1 MNYTRPIISLPEQN
15 KIFSMRAFLFM
26 LLAAVA
32 AIMLWAIRSESY
44 QNGLVFALATLA
56 SGLCGYLLADYFF
69 NIEKKTLKE
78 DIASAGKD
86 IQALKD
92 EKDLLQTQFN
102 LATPHAQV
110 EQLEQQLSFADEQR
124 HKLDGLTRA
133 QYAEI
138 AALKTQLDMQKKN
151 YQKLYEEAAIATE
164 THNAEITNLEDTLA
178 SKREKIK
185 YLTDE
190 GNYLR
195 NKIKGFETASE
206 EDTIQRV
213 VSEVNALPAPNL
225 PKMVVKMPQNGNGS
239 ERGILQMIDPRS
251 VKSKSDT
258 VEAEVVVEMTAI
270 DPQPIM
276 ELKPIDLKT
285 FLEKKTADLPVVEE
299 TVSIVEN
306 STVEPPVSLDA
317 PPSVSERKL
326 SLAEIIAEV
335 QAAELQDSIEAKV
348 SEVEALAVETTS
360 IIEEALPIVVEKTI
374 ETAPIVVENTGE
386 VILVENKVEA
396 APVIVEKLVEPTSIL
411 VENKVEVAPVI
422 VEKLVEP
429 TPIIVENKVEPE
441 PVVPSN
447 SIATLINDE
456 HPVHEMPV
464 FSFSKK
470 FDPPKATNT
479 PIVSLSKSIAI
490 PKTPTVE
497 MPTIANSISDVEEG
511 NLAVASKS
519 IPTAAVAIP
528 TTFVEDIPTDASNL
542 QAIQGIDAETER
554 VLKSAGIDTWQEVSE
569 ATPQRLNDI
578 LKEGKIRGVDVTH
591 WSIQAVLLADGHFNR
606 LKTFLEN
613 LKK

>member
-1 MNYTRPIISLPEQN
+1 
-15 KIFSMRAFLFM
+15 MRAFLFT

-56 SGLCGYLLADYFF
+56 AGLCGYLLADYFF

-78 DIASAGKD
+78 DVVSAGKD

-138 AALKTQLDMQKKN
+138 SALKTQLEMQKKN
-151 YQKLYEEAAIATE
+151 YQKLYEEAAIASE
-164 THNAEITNLEDTLA
+164 THSAEITNLQDTLA

-190 GNYLR
+190 GEYLR
-195 NKIKGFETASE
+195 NKLKAFETASDE
-206 EDTIQRV
+206 GTIQKV
-213 VSEVNALPAPNL
+213 VSEVNAPPTPNL
-225 PKMVVKMPQNGNGS
+225 PRMVVKMPQNGNGNGS
-239 ERGILQMIDPRS
+239 ERGILQMLDPRS
-251 VKSKSDT
+251 MKSDT
-258 VEAEVVVEMTAI
+258 VEAEAVVETPTI
-270 DPQPIM
+270 EPQPIM
-276 ELKPIDLKT
+276 ELKPIELKS
-285 FLEKKTADLPVVEE
+285 FLEKKTLGLPVVSETEQSVENRVEASPTIDFQEE
-299 TVSIVEN
+299 IVPERNVADLVSETKIVQMPTISEAKPNGLSIVAEPKVVAMSILTETQPTVEN
-306 STVEPPVSLDA
+306 SAVEAGATVDA
-317 PPSVSERKL
+317 PPSVSEKKL

-335 QAAELQDSIEAKV
+335 QAGEMQERVEAKANGTESAV
-348 SEVEALAVETTS
+348 VAKPIESEPISPEST
-360 IIEEALPIVVEKTI
+360 IEPAPVVVEKTI
-374 ETAPIVVENTGE
+374 D
-386 VILVENKVEA
+386 A
-396 APVIVEKLVEPTSIL
+396 APTAVEQTATTEQADA
-411 VENKVEVAPVI
+411 VATEIPQ
-422 VEKLVEP
+422 
-429 TPIIVENKVEPE
+429 
-441 PVVPSN
+441 
-447 SIATLINDE
+447 ATDA
-456 HPVHEMPV
+456 HM

-470 FDPPKATNT
+470 IDAPKAGTT
-479 PIVSLSKSIAI
+479 PIVSLSKSIAAPTISEVEI
-490 PKTPTVE
+490 PTMAKSIPTVE
-497 MPTIANSISDVEEG
+497 AETLPTV
-511 NLAVASKS
+511 SKS
-519 IPTAAVAIP
+519 IPTLETSTPA
-528 TTFVEDIPTDASNL
+528 TFVEEISTDASNL

-569 ATPQRLNDI
+569 ATPQRLNEI

-591 WSIQAVLLADGHFNR
+591 WSIQAVLLADGHVNR

>member
-1 MNYTRPIISLPEQN
+1 
-15 KIFSMRAFLFM
+15 MRAFLFT

-56 SGLCGYLLADYFF
+56 AGLCGYLLADYFF

-78 DIASAGKD
+78 DVVSAGKD

-138 AALKTQLDMQKKN
+138 SALKTQLEMQKKN
-151 YQKLYEEAAIATE
+151 YQKLYEEAAIASE
-164 THNAEITNLEDTLA
+164 THSAEITNLQDTLA

-190 GNYLR
+190 GEYLR
-195 NKIKGFETASE
+195 NKLKASETASDE
-206 EDTIQRV
+206 GTIQKV
-213 VSEVNALPAPNL
+213 VSEVNAPPAPNL

-239 ERGILQMIDPRS
+239 ERGILQMLDPRS
-251 VKSKSDT
+251 IKSDT
-258 VEAEVVVEMTAI
+258 VEAEAVVETSTTEN
-270 DPQPIM
+270 QPVM
-276 ELKPIDLKT
+276 ELKPIELKS
-285 FLEKKTADLPVVEE
+285 FLEKKTLGLPVIAETEPSVGNGVEASPTIYFQEEIAPEKNVVDFVSE
-299 TVSIVEN
+299 TKVVQMPTIAEAKPNGLTIVAEPKVVAMSILSETQPTVANSAVEADA
-306 STVEPPVSLDA
+306 TVDA
-317 PPSVSERKL
+317 PPSVSDKKM

-335 QAAELQDSIEAKV
+335 QAGEMQERVEAKANGT
-348 SEVEALAVETTS
+348 E
-360 IIEEALPIVVEKTI
+360 IPQ
-374 ETAPIVVENTGE
+374 
-386 VILVENKVEA
+386 
-396 APVIVEKLVEPTSIL
+396 
-411 VENKVEVAPVI
+411 
-422 VEKLVEP
+422 
-429 TPIIVENKVEPE
+429 
-441 PVVPSN
+441 
-447 SIATLINDE
+447 ATDA
-456 HPVHEMPV
+456 HM

-470 FDPPKATNT
+470 IDPPKAGTT
-479 PIVSLSKSIAI
+479 PIVSLSKSIAA
-490 PKTPTVE
+490 
-497 MPTIANSISDVEEG
+497 PTIPEVEIP
-511 NLAVASKS
+511 AMAKS
-519 IPTAAVAIP
+519 IPTLE
-528 TTFVEDIPTDASNL
+528 TTTPANFVEEISTDASNL

-554 VLKSAGIDTWQEVSE
+554 VLKSAGVDTWQEVSE
-569 ATPQRLNDI
+569 ATPQRLNEI

-591 WSIQAVLLADGHFNR
+591 WSIQAVLLADGHVNR